1 MSKIKSWMLNNIW
14 WLHVVAVWAILSL
27 VYHVHYETCDDDYM
41 AAIANGVFGQYDYHV
56 VFQNVLL
63 GKWYVFLNKLCPV
76 VNWYTWTQIVV
87 LILSFSGVAL
97 ILIKKYGTKLGMLAS
112 TVVQIL
118 FWYQCFVLMQ
128 FTKTAGIAVA
138 SGVILITYEMLLDE
152 ETSFP
157 TVGLGAILVL
167 VGSMLRM
174 DILYA
179 ELLVMAP
186 PIIMVVIVRKESRTK
201 KRGCCLLGGGA
212 LLCGVAVGL
221 NFYSQKQY
229 TGDWADYLKHQEK
242 VSAVMDYGFPYY
254 YDAPEVF
261 DSIGISE
268 EDLEYYRSWNTAD
281 QEKLND
287 EALDKIKIVSD
298 GYWVPVK
305 EKVRNFVP
313 LFFNKIW
320 KVSVFPSLCIALLI
334 PFLFGNLRS
343 KVTCLLELILLLSV
357 YFYLYYQ
364 GRVFINRVDVA
375 ICWGACLVLWILFE
389 SNKKGKIFP
398 IQQLLF
404 GCVIVEV
411 IYGGFQFRGN
421 MMISSI
427 REQVLSQKNFLTE
440 IAADK
445 DHIYLGTNASI
456 PFGCRMYTREAE
468 GAYRN
473 LYNMGSWT
481 VGTPV
486 TDGVLADYEIQ
497 NPYRDVINNEKAFYI
512 SGLYY
517 EETYTYLQSYQKN
530 VHLVKEIEIDGHEVY
545 RVVAIEEQEK
555 EGNDD

>member
-41 AAIANGVFGQYDYHV
+41 AAIVNGVFGQYDYHV

-76 VNWYTWTQIVV
+76 VNWYTWTQIA
-87 LILSFSGVAL
+87 LLLMSFSGVAL
-97 ILIKKYGTKLGMLAS
+97 ILIKKYKMKMGLLISGTLQ
-112 TVVQIL
+112 VL
-118 FWYQCFVLMQ
+118 FQYQCFVLMQ

-138 SGVILITYEMLLDE
+138 SGIILITYEMLFDE
-152 ETSFP
+152 ETSSP
-157 TVGLGAILVL
+157 VVGLGAVLVL

-186 PIIMVVIVRKESRTK
+186 PIIMVMIVRKESRTK
-201 KRGCCLLGGGA
+201 KRVCCLLGGGA

-242 VSAVMDYGFPYY
+242 VSAVMDYGLPYY

-298 GYWVPVK
+298 GYWVPVR

-313 LFFNKIW
+313 LFLKKIW
-320 KVSVFPSLCIALLI
+320 KVSVFPSLCIALLVS
-334 PFLFGNLRS
+334 FLFGNLRS
-343 KVTCLLELILLLSV
+343 KVTCLLEIILLLSA

-389 SNKKGKIFP
+389 PNKKGKIFP
-398 IQQLLF
+398 MQQLLF

-421 MMISSI
+421 MMTSSI

-440 IAADK
+440 IATDK
-445 DHIYLGTNASI
+445 DYIYLGTNASI

-497 NPYRDVINNEKAFYI
+497 NPYRDGIQNEKV
-512 SGLYY
+512 YY
-517 EETYTYLQSYQKN
+517 VLGGTEQATYEYMQKYCETLQVKVVREIYGFKIYTALTGK
-530 VHLVKEIEIDGHEVY
+530 
-545 RVVAIEEQEK
+545 
-555 EGNDD
+555 